1 MAQIET
7 NEDRSSLSHS
17 QMEPG
22 NNDRKR
28 EKKRERAGGG
38 GNPVWMFCICRYR
51 HLDPHR
57 KLV

>member
-28 EKKRERAGGG
+28 EKKRERARGGG
-38 GNPVWMFCICRYR
+38 VTLSGCFVYAGIGI
-51 HLDPHR
+51 
-57 KLV
+57 

>member
-28 EKKRERAGGG
+28 EKKRERGGG
-38 GNPVWMFCICRYR
+38 GNPVWMFVYAGIGI
-51 HLDPHR
+51 
-57 KLV
+57 

>member
-28 EKKRERAGGG
+28 EKKRERGG
-38 GNPVWMFCICRYR
+38 GNPVWMFVYAGIGI
-51 HLDPHR
+51 
-57 KLV
+57 

>member
-28 EKKRERAGGG
+28 EKKRERARGGVTLSG
-38 GNPVWMFCICRYR
+38 CFVYAGIGI
-51 HLDPHR
+51 
-57 KLV
+57 